1 MAEYSTTPQ
10 LVITDTFSTL
20 VTDFNT
26 VSSGLGATGDL
37 LTNVKT
43 SIVGAINEIEGVFD
57 ASEFGISA
65 GSTAFDITT
74 TNASGISLAAPI
86 TSLTGNLSLV
96 DNKEI
101 RVGTGDDL
109 IVLHD
114 ATNSI
119 IKGDSIYIKAKS
131 ADENMAS
138 FTYNGAVNLYHD
150 AISRLATTAGGVSI
164 PNDVELGATSVI
176 KSGGTAAITFANADV
191 TMGGDITIAG
201 TVDGRDVSVDGT
213 KLDTVETNADVTDTA
228 NVTAAGALMDSE
240 LASIADVK
248 ALDQSVISGASPTFG
263 TANFTDATNK
273 RLMTDAQETKLD
285 SVETN
290 ADVTD
295 TENVT
300 SAGALMDSE
309 LTDLAGVK
317 GVTISTL
324 QVKPSEGAFANGDK
338 TKLDAIEPGATADQ
352 TAAEIRA
359 LVESATNSNVF
370 TNADHTKLDG
380 IETSATADQ
389 TDAEIKTAYENNSDT
404 NAFTDD
410 DHTKL
415 DGIETGAT
423 ADQTASQ
430 ILTKVKTVDGASSGL
445 DADLLDGQHGSY
457 YGTASAV
464 STNSTAIGTLTSL
477 SSDIDVD
484 RTNLVAAINELQGDI
499 NQINSNGASAN
510 NTIIGTLTQ
519 MLTSEDS
526 DVVGAINELHTE
538 TLANTTKLSG
548 IEAGANVT
556 DTANVFASLVEG
568 DGIDLDSSS
577 GTISSAL
584 VTATSSALGLV
595 KIGYTLDG
603 ANRNYPVEL
612 SSGQMYVNVP
622 WNADTDTNTQNQY
635 STSVVSSS
643 GIKLRLSG
651 TGHNGSTT
659 DDVKFVGA
667 GSSTVSRTDAS
678 TITITSI
685 DTNTQR
691 AIHDTPVN
699 GATTTSIS
707 SNWAFDNVKTA
718 VPSGAVFTDNNTQ
731 LSNEQVQ
738 DIVGGMLGGT
748 ETGITVTYQDGTGDI
763 DFVVASQTQNDFT
776 NTLKSKLDAISAG
789 AEVNRTA
796 AATLTLIKTVDGA
809 GSGLDAD
816 LLDGQSSAHYATAA
830 SVPLVFNA
838 AGSQLN

>member
-1 MAEYSTTPQ
+1 MAEYTPAPQ

-37 LTNVKT
+37 TTNVKT

-109 IVLHD
+109 IVSHD

-176 KSGGTAAITFANADV
+176 KSGGNAAITFANANV
-191 TMGGDITIAG
+191 TMGGNIIIAG

-295 TENVT
+295 TANVT

-309 LTDLAGVK
+309 LASIANVKALDQSVASGASPTFGTANMTDASNK
-317 GVTISTL
+317 RFMT
-324 QVKPSEGAFANGDK
+324 
-338 TKLDAIEPGATADQ
+338 DAQE
-352 TAAEIRA
+352 
-359 LVESATNSNVF
+359 
-370 TNADHTKLDG
+370 TKLDG
-380 IETSATADQ
+380 VDAGAQVNRTASAT
-389 TDAEIKTAYENNSDT
+389 
-404 NAFTDD
+404 
-410 DHTKL
+410 
-415 DGIETGAT
+415 
-423 ADQTASQ
+423 
-430 ILTKVKTVDGASSGL
+430 LTLIKTVDGTTSGL

-464 STNSTAIGTLTSL
+464 SANSTAIGTLSSL

-499 NQINSNGASAN
+499 NQINTSGATAN
-510 NTIIGTLTQ
+510 NTLIGTLAQLNTNTQ
-519 MLTSEDS
+519 NNI
-526 DVVGAINELHTE
+526 VAAINENHTE
-538 TLANTTKLSG
+538 VSAATTKLSG

-595 KIGYTLDG
+595 KIGYTENG
-603 ANRNYPVEL
+603 KNYPVEL
-612 SSGQMYVNVP
+612 LNGQMFVNVP
-622 WNADTDTNTQNQY
+622 WDADTDTNTQNQY

-667 GSSTVSRTDAS
+667 GSSTVSITDAS
-678 TITITSI
+678 TITITST

-691 AIHDTPVN
+691 AIHDTPVD

-707 SNWAFDNVKTA
+707 SNWAFDNVKTP
-718 VPSGAVFTDNNTQ
+718 VPSGAVFTDTNTNTQ

-738 DIVGGMLGGT
+738 DIVGAMLGGT

-763 DFVVASQTQNDFT
+763 DFVVTSQTQNDFT
-776 NTLKSKLDAISAG
+776 NTLKTKLDGIATG

-796 AATLTLIKTVDGA
+796 SATLTLIKTVDGA

-816 LLDGQSSAHYATAA
+816 LLDGQSSAYYATAA

>member
-1 MAEYSTTPQ
+1 MAEYSQEPQ
-10 LVITDTFSTL
+10 LIITNTFSDL
-20 VTDFNT
+20 VTKFNT
-26 VSSGLGATGDL
+26 VSSGLGATGA
-37 LTNVKT
+37 LTTAVKT
-43 SIVGAINEIEGVFD
+43 SIVGAINSIEDVFD
-57 ASEFGISA
+57 ASTHEISA
-65 GSTAFDITT
+65 G
-74 TNASGISLAAPI
+74 TNAFNVTSGAFTIDASGTISLDAA
-86 TSLTGNLSLV
+86 TTALTGDLTLL

-101 RVGTGDDL
+101 QVGTGGDL
-109 IVLHD
+109 ILLHD

-240 LASIADVK
+240 LVDSASVK
-248 ALDQSVISGASPTFG
+248 ALNQSVISGASPTFG

-273 RLMTDAQETKLD
+273 RFMTDAQETKLD
-285 SVETN
+285 TVETN

-295 TENVT
+295 TANVT
-300 SAGALMDSE
+300 LAGALMDSE
-309 LTDLAGVK
+309 LADSAAVKALDQSVISGASPTFSTANMTDA
-317 GVTISTL
+317 
-324 QVKPSEGAFANGDK
+324 
-338 TKLDAIEPGATADQ
+338 
-352 TAAEIRA
+352 
-359 LVESATNSNVF
+359 SNKRF
-370 TNADHTKLDG
+370 MTNAQETKLDG
-380 IETSATADQ
+380 VAAGAEVNRTASAT
-389 TDAEIKTAYENNSDT
+389 
-404 NAFTDD
+404 
-410 DHTKL
+410 
-415 DGIETGAT
+415 
-423 ADQTASQ
+423 
-430 ILTKVKTVDGASSGL
+430 LTLIKTVDGTTSGL

-457 YGTASAV
+457 YGTVTAV
-464 STNSTAIGTLTSL
+464 SANSTAIGTLGSL
-477 SSDIDVD
+477 SSDITVD

-499 NQINSNGASAN
+499 NQINSSGASAN

-612 SSGQMYVNVP
+612 SSGKMYVNVP
-622 WNADTDTNTQNQY
+622 WVADTDTNTQNQY

-651 TGHNGSTT
+651 TGHSGSTT

-667 GSSTVSRTDAS
+667 GGTAVSRTDAS
-678 TITITSI
+678 TITITST
-685 DTNTQR
+685 DT
-691 AIHDTPVN
+691 
-699 GATTTSIS
+699 
-707 SNWAFDNVKTA
+707 
-718 VPSGAVFTDNNTQ
+718 NTQ

-748 ETGITVTYQDGTGDI
+748 ETGITVTYQDTTGDI
-763 DFVVASQTQNDFT
+763 NFVLDTPTDNNFT
-776 NTLKSKLDAISAG
+776 TTLKNKLDGITAG
-789 AEVNRTA
+789 AEVNVYETPAQLLA
-796 AATLTLIKTVDGA
+796 AIKTVDGA
-809 GSGLDAD
+809 GSELDAD
-816 LLDGQSSAHYATAA
+816 LLDGQSSAYYATAA